1 MPRTKTTS
9 RTRTTRTPKQ
19 ELIADSGSYTNLIYG
34 IITVGIIFGLIL
46 LTLKIISPKHN
57 TGTIT
62 DKAAKTSVADEK
74 KLAENTTPT
83 PTATVN
89 TNYITSTPTPAEATV
104 TVTPTVALSPTKV
117 QTPTP
122 TQAPSK
128 EVKQTNTK
136 EYVVQDGESL
146 WSISEKL
153 YKSGYNWVNLAQANN
168 ISNPG
173 RIYKGMKLT
182 VPSVTPIV
190 VVQKV
195 TPQPTSQ
202 VQKPQNGTVSQVNK
216 ISGDTYTIQHGD
228 DLWDISVRAYG
239 DGYKW
244 TEIARVNNI
253 LNPNLI
259 HSGNTLKIPRS

>member
-1 MPRTKTTS
+1 MPRIKTTS

-34 IITVGIIFGLIL
+34 IVTVGIIFGLIL

-62 DKAAKTSVADEK
+62 EQAAKTSVADEK

-89 TNYITSTPTPAEATV
+89 TNYITSTPIQEAV
-104 TVTPTVALSPTKV
+104 TVTPTAVTSPTKAV
-117 QTPTP
+117 TPTP
-122 TQAPSK
+122 TKVPSK
-128 EVKQTNTK
+128 EVKQANTK
-136 EYVVQDGESL
+136 EYVVQEGESL

-168 ISNPG
+168 ISNPSV
-173 RIYKGMKLT
+173 IYKGMKLT
-182 VPSVTPIV
+182 VPSVTPIMV
-190 VVQKV
+190 AQNVM
-195 TPQPTSQ
+195 PQPTTQ
-202 VQKPQNGTVSQVNK
+202 AQKTQNGAVPSLNK

-253 LNPNLI
+253 LSPNLI
-259 HSGNTLKIPRS
+259 HSGNILKIPRS